1 MEFSRVQKSDAQVER
16 LKSNMRLKE
25 KTQDRPAPV
34 NSAPQLTVC
43 VLLNGSMVDA
53 AASTPVWDLRMEM
66 LLPAGCIEPR
76 DLQSLTG

>member
-25 KTQDRPAPV
+25 KTQDRPALV
-34 NSAPQLTVC
+34 NSVPQLTVC
-43 VLLNGSMVDA
+43 VLLNGSMVDT